1 MVGVFGAAP
10 QVGVVDGMEPV
21 HLPVG
26 ENVQARAGFVRENG
40 FLAYKATRAEREVGG
55 GGPAQGVGAAELGV
69 GPGVFEGVDGAV
81 GVPADGLGE
90 EVRAERATGM
100 GEEDV
105 ARRGLYDGT

>member
-1 MVGVFGAAP
+1 M
-10 QVGVVDGMEPV
+10 
-21 HLPVG
+21 
-26 ENVQARAGFVRENG
+26 
-40 FLAYKATRAEREVGG
+40 
-55 GGPAQGVGAAELGV
+55 
-69 GPGVFEGVDGAV
+69 FEGVDGAV